1 MTGTLLLCVCI
12 LIMSMLTEPQNK
24 QTFQNLKG
32 DNVDLGN
39 VTPEMINKL
48 LSSKNLKNQHGKS
61 FDLSSLKVGNGL
73 NGQNFDLSSL
83 KGANGLNGKSFD
95 FSSLKGGN
103 GRYKQ
108 IIATKFHPINQTLD
122 SKAKLNGS
130 LFSYKNWYKNVMNGK
145 NGSIDIRNLIKGNIV
160 ESKHSKVVP
169 FILDEEGFREFKKKN
184 PNHKYIYAQTMKIM
198 NDQEMQHL
206 QRIKSKLK
214 NLLEFSINGIFLRL
228 VD

>member
-12 LIMSMLTEPQNK
+12 LIMSMWAEPQNK

-39 VTPEMINKL
+39 VTPEIINKL
-48 LSSKNLKNQHGKS
+48 LSSKNLKNQNGKS
-61 FDLSSLKVGNGL
+61 FDLSSLNG
-73 NGQNFDLSSL
+73 G
-83 KGANGLNGKSFD
+83 NGLNGKSFD

-108 IIATKFHPINQTLD
+108 IIATKFHPINQTQNISLD

-214 NLLEFSINGIFLRL
+214 NYPFFHQLLEFSS
-228 VD
+228 D